1 MRRSPRTC
9 EYYYVIS
16 DGKSRRA
23 VGIRATP
30 TEFEAVWAGEPH
42 PQLPEP
48 IKDAVCI
55 SGGRRLTELM
65 RRVRE
70 GYGKFDAA
78 SARALMTRPVAMKS
92 NIQSVLFEPET
103 LDFWVANADSKR
115 IASDARFTRYNLAE
129 LLGKRPVPVA
139 ELAGSR

>member
-1 MRRSPRTC
+1 
-9 EYYYVIS
+9 
-16 DGKSRRA
+16 
-23 VGIRATP
+23 
-30 TEFEAVWAGEPH
+30 
-42 PQLPEP
+42 
-48 IKDAVCI
+48 
-55 SGGRRLTELM
+55 
-65 RRVRE
+65 
-70 GYGKFDAA
+70 
-78 SARALMTRPVAMKS
+78 MTRPVAMKS